1 MNTVPANS
9 VSDPSHEQLSLDRD
23 QLKQA
28 FAQFSRLSREILKS
42 YSALEENVEHL
53 TDKLEV
59 VSRDHLRALQ
69 EKQILAARLQGLLR
83 VLPCAVVVLDA
94 RGCVEHYNDRA
105 RVLLPKINQGR
116 LWSSVVSAA
125 FDLSAA
131 TAIEA
136 RTKDG
141 RYLHVATCP
150 LDESQGQL
158 VVLTDVTDMRRLQ
171 NQVARNRRLA
181 TLGKAVAS
189 LSHQLKTPLSTA
201 MIYAKHLLNESLPQA
216 TRSEMASK
224 LNASLCRINDYI
236 NDLLMFAR
244 GGRENAQTINLSDA
258 LPRWAVQWREIAE
271 VKNIELDIKTL
282 PHQTPLKVLANEQA
296 LCEALTN
303 LVVNAFEAVA
313 GQDAPKVLITSSVSE
328 TGSEVEIEVE
338 DNGPGIPPDL
348 EDEIFDPFVS
358 NKVDGTGLGL
368 AIVHSV
374 VRSVGGAVAISKGE
388 LGGACFVV
396 HLPLVRDLQDGVLTA
411 EAITGD

>member
-94 RGCVEHYNDRA
+94 RGRVDHYNDRA
-105 RVLLPKINQGR
+105 RVLLPKIHQGS
-116 LWSSVVSAA
+116 LWPSVVSAS

-150 LDESQGQL
+150 LDQSQGQL

-181 TLGKAVAS
+181 TLGKAVTS

-258 LPRWAVQWREIAE
+258 LPRWAAQWREIAE
-271 VKNIELDIKTL
+271 IKNIKLEIKTL
-282 PHQTPLKVLANEQA
+282 SHQALKVLANEQA
-296 LCEALTN
+296 LFEALTN

-313 GQDAPKVLITSSVSE
+313 ERDAPKVLITSSVSE
-328 TGSEVEIEVE
+328 TGSELEIAIE

-396 HLPLVRDLQDGVLTA
+396 LLPLVRDLQDGVLTA